1 MEQRLRKG
9 KAASVGAAGAA
20 TWGVE
25 SEPRLKQ
32 RARTVVIIFGVLL
45 VFVVVTMLRTQNAL
59 LQLRSL
65 KLRNRAAEATRKAK
79 GSVLVHVPADWNTQR
94 FISTEW
100 SKQGNAFVG
109 FDEKCEYT
117 ISKDRMWEADA
128 VILDISSGLPPG
140 TQSKLDSTLR
150 TRNQLWIA
158 LSTEALRMA
167 GAVGLYPE
175 SAPTTDVA
183 AAGTSERLF
192 LG

>member
-1 MEQRLRKG
+1 
-9 KAASVGAAGAA
+9 
-20 TWGVE
+20 
-25 SEPRLKQ
+25 
-32 RARTVVIIFGVLL
+32 
-45 VFVVVTMLRTQNAL
+45 
-59 LQLRSL
+59 
-65 KLRNRAAEATRKAK
+65 
-79 GSVLVHVPADWNTQR
+79 VPADWNTQR

-128 VILDISSGLPPG
+128 VILDISFGLPPG

-167 GAVGLYPE
+167 GGVGLYPE
-175 SAPTTDVA
+175 SEPTTDVG